1 MQPTNYRS
9 RGSIDPLLLN
19 NYDGDLSSCEG
30 LPQLVNVTSDS
41 LPQYFLSPHNLSTFS
56 QVIKTA
62 SQNQWRIL
70 PCGSGSKLS
79 WGGLARDIQAV
90 ISTQHLNQII
100 EHAVGD
106 FTVTVEA
113 GVKLADLQ
121 QILKQTKQF
130 LPLDPSYPQSATIGG
145 IIATADAGSWRQR
158 YGGVR
163 DLLLGISFLRADG
176 EIAKAGGRVV
186 KNVAGYD
193 LMKLFAGSYGTLG
206 IITQATFRLYPL
218 IETSGSIVLTGKTDN
233 IIQAAN
239 IIRNSSLTPTAAEL
253 ISASLSQHLSIGE
266 HPAIALRFQS
276 IPASIDEQ
284 IDQIT
289 KLGQE
294 LGLQSQDYRDD
305 LEEKLWQQLTKTIFT
320 GNPKDKITCKIG
332 IIPTKAIDLLTEVDR
347 SSSAHQYISIN
358 LSSGLGKLR
367 LSGETTIDKLT
378 KFRNLC
384 QQNRGF
390 LTILEAPIEIK
401 QKLDPWGYTGNSI
414 PMMQKIKQQFDPQN
428 ILSPNRFIGNI

>member
-1 MQPTNYRS
+1 MQQTNSRS
-9 RGSIDPLLLN
+9 SRAIDPLLLS
-19 NYDGDLSSCEG
+19 NYDGDIISCEG

-41 LPQYFLSPHNLSTFS
+41 LPQYFFSPRNLNAFS
-56 QVIKTA
+56 QIVKTA
-62 SQNQWRIL
+62 SQNKWRIL

-90 ISTQHLNQII
+90 ISTQHLNGIV

-113 GVKLADLQ
+113 GMKLTDLQ
-121 QILKQTKQF
+121 EILKQTKQF

-176 EIAKAGGRVV
+176 GSAKAGGRVV

-253 ISASLSQHLSIGE
+253 ISASFSQHLGIGE
-266 HPAIALRFQS
+266 HPAIVLRFQS

-284 IDQIT
+284 INQIT
-289 KLGQE
+289 KLAQE
-294 LGLQSQDYRDD
+294 LGLQSQDYRNDT
-305 LEEKLWQQLTKTIFT
+305 EEKLWQQLTETIFT
-320 GNPKDKITCKIG
+320 GSPNEKITCKIG
-332 IIPTKAIDLLTEVDR
+332 IIPAKAIDLLTEVDR
-347 SSSAHQYISIN
+347 SSSTQKYITIN

-367 LSGETTIDKLT
+367 LSGETSIEKLT
-378 KFRNLC
+378 ILRNLC

-390 LTILEAPIEIK
+390 LTVLEAPIEIK

-414 PMMQKIKQQFDPQN
+414 SMMQKIKQQFDPQN